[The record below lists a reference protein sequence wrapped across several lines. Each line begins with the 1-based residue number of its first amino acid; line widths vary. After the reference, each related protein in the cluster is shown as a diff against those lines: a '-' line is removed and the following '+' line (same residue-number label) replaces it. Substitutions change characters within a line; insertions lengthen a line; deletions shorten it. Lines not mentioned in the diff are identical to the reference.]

1 MFDTCDIILENG
13 IRLITIK
20 KETQLASV
28 HVGFNIGALYEMN
41 DKKGIAHFVEHML
54 FKGTKNRDNEVLNY
68 ELECLGG
75 EYNAYTDY
83 KCTVYSTTTLNE
95 ELNKS
100 LDLLADLT
108 INSIF
113 PRKQLEKERGVII
126 SEVKSG
132 KDDLEE
138 LSFNRINDMAFLKSP
153 LKCDVIG
160 KEKHINAMSKED
172 LVEFYKKYYVPNNC
186 YISIV
191 SNYDHEYIRTLIDN
205 YFGNWKSKEVKKP
218 IVEFEKNICKKEVT
232 YKKEIE
238 QSTVLYLYSFNNLTK
253 DEELALR
260 VLNHKFGES
269 SNSILFRELRED
281 RGLAYDVYTTLDLS
295 EGLKTLYIY
304 TSIAEENVEET
315 LETIDKCIKDITE
328 EKIIFDDET
337 IEIMKK
343 VFKTAVASTLEDV
356 TDLGNY
362 VLHQA
367 MEGEHI
373 YEFIEE
379 MEKLSDVTKKDLYKV
394 ARKVLKDPTIHI
406 LLRDE

>member
-28 HVGFNIGALYEMN
+28 HVGFNIGALYEVN

-54 FKGTKNRDNEVLNY
+54 FKGTKNRDNEALNY

-108 INSIF
+108 TNSIF

-138 LSFNRINDMAFLKSP
+138 LSFNRINNMAFLKSP

-160 KEKHINAMSKED
+160 KENHINAMTKED
-172 LVEFYKKYYVPNNC
+172 LIEFYNKYYVPNNC

-191 SNYDHEYIRTLIDN
+191 SNYDHDYIRTLINN
-205 YFGNWKSKEVKKP
+205 YFGDWESKEVNKP
-218 IVEFEKNICKKEVT
+218 IVEFEKNICKKEIT

-253 DEELALR
+253 EEELALR

-328 EKIIFDDET
+328 EKIVFDDET

-362 VLHQA
+362 ALHQS
-367 MEGEHI
+367 MEGEPI

-379 MEKLSDVTKKDLYKV
+379 MEKLSDVTKEDLYKV
-394 ARKVLKDPTIHI
+394 ARKVLKNPTIHI
-406 LLRDE
+406 LLRDK